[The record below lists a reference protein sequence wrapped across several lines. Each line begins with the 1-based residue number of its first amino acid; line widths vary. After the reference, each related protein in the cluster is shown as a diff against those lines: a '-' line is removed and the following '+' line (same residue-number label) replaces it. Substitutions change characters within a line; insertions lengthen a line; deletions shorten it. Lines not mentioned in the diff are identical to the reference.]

1 MPEVMLN
8 PRGTGRI
15 RAGMDLTGETHAVR
29 NITLRFALVIALPA
43 LAAATSIAGARD
55 YGDVDKVNS
64 AISIEAN
71 STAGSL
77 ETVNGGV
84 RVGNGSRVG
93 SVESVN
99 GGITLGDGV
108 QAESVDTVNGGVTIG
123 AKAIVRGAV
132 ETVNGGVML
141 EDDAEVGGK
150 VGNVNGGIELSRAHV
165 GGGIE
170 TVQGDVRIGSGSRVE
185 GGILVEKPSGS
196 WISWGSSNKQR
207 PPRIV
212 IEAGAVVEGALRFER
227 DVELYVHESA
237 KVGAIEG
244 AEPKRYSGDA
254 PQFDR

>member
-1 MPEVMLN
+1 M
-8 PRGTGRI
+8 RT
-15 RAGMDLTGETHAVR
+15 
-29 NITLRFALVIALPA
+29 ITLRFAIALALPA

-64 AISIEAN
+64 AISIDAN

-84 RVGNGSRVG
+84 RVGSGSKVG

-99 GGITLGDGV
+99 GGIHLGDGV
-108 QAESVDTVNGGVTIG
+108 QAESVDTVNGGVTLG

-132 ETVNGGVML
+132 ETVNGGVTL
-141 EDDAEVGGK
+141 EDDADVGGK
-150 VGNVNGGIELSRAHV
+150 VSNVNGGIELSRAHI

-170 TVQGDVRIGSGSRVE
+170 TVQGDVRIGGGSRVE
-185 GGILVEKPSGS
+185 GGILVEKPSSS

-212 IEAGAVVEGALRFER
+212 IEAGAVVEGSLRFEHE
-227 DVELYVHESA
+227 VELYVHESA
-237 KVGAIEG
+237 KIGPVDG
-244 AEPKRYSGDA
+244 AEAKRYSGDA

>member
-1 MPEVMLN
+1 M
-8 PRGTGRI
+8 RT
-15 RAGMDLTGETHAVR
+15 
-29 NITLRFALVIALPA
+29 ITLRFAIALALPA
-43 LAAATSIAGARD
+43 LAAATTIAGARD

-84 RVGNGSRVG
+84 RVGSNSKVG

-99 GGITLGDGV
+99 GGIHLGDGV
-108 QAESVDTVNGGVTIG
+108 HAESVDTVNGGVTLG

-132 ETVNGGVML
+132 ETVNGGVTL
-141 EDDAEVGGK
+141 EEDADVGGK
-150 VGNVNGGIELSRAHV
+150 VSNVNGGIELSRAHI

-196 WISWGSSNKQR
+196 WLSWGSRPQR
-207 PPRIV
+207 DPRIV
-212 IEAGAVVEGALRFER
+212 IEAGAIVEGTLRFER
-227 DVELYVHESA
+227 EVELYVHESA
-237 KVGAIEG
+237 KIGPIDG
-244 AEPKRYSGDA
+244 AEAKRYSGDT
-254 PQFDR
+254 PQFD